1 MTRGPS
7 NDATAGLAPAV
18 RRSDPPLYHVRIWPN
33 RSLPR
38 IGFRLVMT
46 FAAVMLSLPLLPL
59 LGTPAA
65 LGLAPFLV
73 GAFGLLW
80 WFIRRSYRDGALVEE
95 LWLWPD
101 LIFVERREPDGRVLR
116 WQANPFWVRLR
127 LDPDARPE
135 NYLTLQGGGRRI
147 ELGAFLSPEER
158 VELAEEL
165 EAALRKAA
173 PRHPDSSPLAEG

>member
-1 MTRGPS
+1 M
-7 NDATAGLAPAV
+7 
-18 RRSDPPLYHVRIWPN
+18 
-33 RSLPR
+33 
-38 IGFRLVMT
+38 
-46 FAAVMLSLPLLPL
+46 
-59 LGTPAA
+59 
-65 LGLAPFLV
+65 
-73 GAFGLLW
+73 
-80 WFIRRSYRDGALVEE
+80 
-95 LWLWPD
+95 
-101 LIFVERREPDGRVLR
+101 LR